1 MGNCRFSVS
10 LWYLQERDA
19 EEPVNVHEELRL
31 LVEEDEQVDVGAVV
45 QGQVGH
51 GLVAGLLGLAE
62 GVGQARGHVF
72 SHALSGKKKFEI
84 LFAGRTFLYGES

>member
-1 MGNCRFSVS
+1 MRFVS
-10 LWYLQERDA
+10 LWYLQERDP

-31 LVEEDEQVDVGAVV
+31 LVEEDEEVDVGAVV

-72 SHALSGKKKFEI
+72 SHALSGGKSLKFYSPEG
-84 LFAGRTFLYGES
+84 LFIRGVA